1 MTLTS
6 ILKQTPLKELK
17 RALNSNKEY
26 LFFNISVFNVGAS
39 IHIKCTN
46 NYKEPNYDTWN
57 GYDFI
62 ICNDYTTKYYIE
74 QAIKEIN
81 PNNN

>member
-17 RALNSNKEY
+17 RALNSSKEY
-26 LFFNISVFNVGAS
+26 LFFNISVFNTGA
-39 IHIKCTN
+39 IIRIKCTN
-46 NYKEPNYDTWN
+46 IYKEINYNTWN

-62 ICNDYTTKYYIE
+62 ICNDSTTKYYIQ

-81 PNNN
+81 